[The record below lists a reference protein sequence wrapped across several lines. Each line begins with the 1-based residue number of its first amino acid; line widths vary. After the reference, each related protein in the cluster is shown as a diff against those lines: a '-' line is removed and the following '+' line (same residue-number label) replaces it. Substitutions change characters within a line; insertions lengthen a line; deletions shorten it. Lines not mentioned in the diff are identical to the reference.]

1 MKSFGSIAVV
11 FLLLMTVFTCMQ
23 IIGEQSFNNDQLSKE
38 SKALI
43 LNYSSNIDGNLNFA
57 SDFDES
63 QSTLAANATFDGED
77 VFAQEFLEGKSDAQQ
92 KGGIVS
98 NIVKVPDLVFLS
110 IGLPE
115 SSISWLRVLVGL
127 ILGIVVSF
135 AAFRAIFGGGK
146 VTDN

>member
-11 FLLLMTVFTCMQ
+11 LLLLMTVFTCMQ